1 MNINLKLVLPLIN
14 DEGVKQKIRVDSNL
28 LLQPLYATEED
39 IVPSF
44 SELINETN
52 LPLLRKILFNASLT
66 VFRRTKVLGKLSLS
80 DSEIFMIRRDYTI
93 CLATYQYSVQLST
106 NSSNGKNNIQSKTLG
121 DFSVTLSSRN
131 TLKDALSPI
140 IDASKACITE
150 METSIDELEQTMIL
164 PRAFIKGSKNPNN
177 LQANDRLWWL
187 KEYGG
192 YRHSYATD
200 KVYFMGQFYK
210 TVVDSSKLK
219 YNPIS
224 YYNNG
229 TQLGVWYDTRHIPRP

>member
-14 DEGVKQKIRVDSNL
+14 AEGVKQKIRVDSNL

-44 SELINETN
+44 SDLITNTN

-66 VFRRTKVLGKLSLS
+66 VFRRTSILSKLSLS

-93 CLATYQYSVQLST
+93 CLVSYQYGIQLST
-106 NSSNGKNNIQSKTLG
+106 NSSTGKNNIQSKSLG

-140 IDASKACITE
+140 ITASKACIDD
-150 METSIDELEQTMIL
+150 MVKSIDELEQTRIL
-164 PRAFIKGSKNPNN
+164 PRSFIKGSKNPDN

-192 YRHSYATD
+192 YRHSYASD
-200 KVYFMGQFYK
+200 KVYFMGQYYK
-210 TVVDSSKLK
+210 TVDSSKLK
-219 YNPIS
+219 YDPIS

-229 TQLGVWYDTRHIPRP
+229 TQLGGWYDTRHIPRP